1 MFGEKIKMRNSANQT
16 KISVAPMMDWTDRH
30 CRYFLRKISPT
41 ALLYTEMVTAAA
53 INHGDARRLLGF
65 DPSELPLAI
74 QLGGSD
80 PHELASAAKVA
91 EDYGYLEINL
101 NVGCPSD
108 RVQSGSFGACLMAE
122 PQRVADCVAAM
133 KDAVAIPVTVKTRI
147 GIDHQDS
154 YEFLRTFVDAVS
166 AHCDRFAVHA
176 RKAILQGLSPKENRN
191 VPPLMYERVY
201 QLKRDYPQLEIVLNG
216 GVQTVEQVAT
226 HLEHVDG
233 VMIGRAAYHDPYL
246 LALLEQRFL
255 NPDFVLPSRSDIA
268 LSMLDYIDNEITRGC
283 RLHNITRHM
292 MGLYAGQPGARR
304 WRRAL
309 GEQACRPEAGPEV
322 VLRAVEDMQAVA

>member
-1 MFGEKIKMRNSANQT
+1 
-16 KISVAPMMDWTDRH
+16 MMDWTDRH
-30 CRYFLRKISPT
+30 CRYFLRRLSPSV
-41 ALLYTEMVTAAA
+41 LLYTEMVTAAA
-53 INHGDARRLLGF
+53 INHGDVQRLLGF

-80 PHELASAAKVA
+80 PVLLAKAARA
-91 EDYGYLEINL
+91 SEIYGYQEINL

-108 RVQSGSFGACLMAE
+108 RVQSGSFGACLMAT
-122 PQRVADCVAAM
+122 PKLVADCVAAM
-133 KDAVAIPVTVKTRI
+133 KDAVSIPVTVKTRI
-147 GIDHQDS
+147 GIDDQDS
-154 YEFLRTFVDAVS
+154 YEFLRTFIDLVS
-166 AHCDRFAVHA
+166 EHCESFAVHA
-176 RKAILQGLSPKENRN
+176 RKAVLAGLSPRENRK

-201 QLKRDYPQLEIVLNG
+201 QLKRDYPGLEIVLNG
-216 GVQTVEQVAT
+216 GVQTADQVAS

-246 LALLEQRFL
+246 LAQLEQRFL

-268 LSMLDYIDNEITRGC
+268 LSMLDYIENEVSRGC

-292 MGLYAGQPGARR
+292 LGLYTGQPGARR

-309 GEQACRPEAGPEV
+309 GEQACRPDAGPEV
-322 VLRAVEDMQAVA
+322 ILRAVADIQQAAWEGREGWPERSAGP

>member
-1 MFGEKIKMRNSANQT
+1 MRNSANHP

-30 CRYFLRKISPT
+30 CRYFLRKISPSV
-41 ALLYTEMVTAAA
+41 LLYTEMVTAAA
-53 INHGDARRLLGF
+53 INHGDRQRLLGF

-80 PHELASAAKVA
+80 PQDLAIAAKVA

-108 RVQSGSFGACLMAE
+108 RVQSGSFGACLMAR
-122 PQRVADCVAAM
+122 PQLVADCVAAM
-133 KDAVAIPVTVKTRI
+133 KDAVSIPVTVKTRI
-147 GIDHQDS
+147 GIDDQDS
-154 YEFLRTFVDAVS
+154 YEFLCAFIDAVS
-166 AHCDRFAVHA
+166 LHCDRFVVHA
-176 RKAILQGLSPKENRN
+176 RKAILQGLSPKENRQ

-216 GVQTVEQVAT
+216 GVQTAEQVAS
-226 HLEHVDG
+226 HLERVDG
-233 VMIGRAAYHDPYL
+233 VMIGRAAYQDPYL
-246 LALLEQRFL
+246 LAELERRFL
-255 NPDFVLPSRSDIA
+255 DPDFVPPSRADIA
-268 LSMLDYIDNEITRGC
+268 LSMLDYIDNEISRGC

-292 MGLYAGQPGARR
+292 LGLYAGQPGARR

-309 GEQACRPEAGPEV
+309 GEQACRPDAGPEV
-322 VLRAVEDMQAVA
+322 VLRAVADMQQAA

>member
-1 MFGEKIKMRNSANQT
+1 
-16 KISVAPMMDWTDRH
+16 MMDWTDRH
-30 CRYFLRKISPT
+30 CRYFLRRLSPSV
-41 ALLYTEMVTAAA
+41 LLYTEMVTAAA
-53 INHGDARRLLGF
+53 INHGDVQRLLGF

-80 PHELASAAKVA
+80 PVLLAKAARA
-91 EDYGYLEINL
+91 SEIYGYQEINL

-108 RVQSGSFGACLMAE
+108 RVQSGSFGACLMAQ
-122 PQRVADCVAAM
+122 PALVADCVAAM
-133 KDAVAIPVTVKTRI
+133 KDAVSIPVTVKTRI
-147 GIDHQDS
+147 GIDDQDS
-154 YEFLRTFVDAVS
+154 YEFLRTFIDLVS
-166 AHCDRFAVHA
+166 EHCESFAVHA
-176 RKAILQGLSPKENRN
+176 RKAVLAGLSPRENRK

-201 QLKRDYPQLEIVLNG
+201 QLKRDYPGLEIVLNG
-216 GVQTVEQVAT
+216 GVQTADQVAS

-246 LALLEQRFL
+246 LAQLEQRFL

-268 LSMLDYIDNEITRGC
+268 LSMLDYIENEVSRGC

-292 MGLYAGQPGARR
+292 LGLYTGQPGARR

-309 GEQACRPEAGPEV
+309 GELACRPDAGLEV
-322 VLRAVEDMQAVA
+322 VLRAVADIQQVAWEGREGGPERSAGP